1 MEMWKRDRRNSDG
14 WQRAFATAAAY
25 ASHNPTARQWP
36 VRESDSRLGHCPKT
50 KICLLAAQGG
60 WMARSTGGTLVEPI
74 LTAVGVQFRR
84 ERASWRS
91 IRPNFC
97 AGSKSN
103 SRLAPIS
110 ARGANRTVVW
120 LQILCGKQ
128 IEQSF
133 GPNFCA
139 GSKSN
144 SRLAPISA
152 REANRT
158 VVWLQILRG
167 EQIEQLFGSAD
178 GRRGKS
184 NGLLATKTV
193 RRKHEY

>member
-1 MEMWKRDRRNSDG
+1 MEMWKRENMEICKYPMPGVGFASRRN
-14 WQRAFATAAAY
+14 
-25 ASHNPTARQWP
+25 
-36 VRESDSRLGHCPKT
+36 
-50 KICLLAAQGG
+50 
-60 WMARSTGGTLVEPI
+60 
-74 LTAVGVQFRR
+74 RR
-84 ERASWRS
+84 ERGGRVSWRS

-103 SRLAPIS
+103 GRLAPIF
-110 ARGANRTVVW
+110 AREANRTVVW
-120 LQILCGKQ
+120 PQFLRGKQ

-133 GPNFCA
+133 GSKFCA

-144 SRLAPISA
+144 GRLAPNSA

-184 NGLLATKTV
+184 NSLLATTTV
-193 RRKHEY
+193 KGVNNGY

>member
-1 MEMWKRDRRNSDG
+1 MEMWKRDRRNSYG

-60 WMARSTGGTLVEPI
+60 WTARSTGGTLVEPN
-74 LTAVGVQFRR
+74 LTAVGVQSHR

-97 AGSKSN
+97 AGSQSN
-103 SRLAPIS
+103 SRLGPC
-110 ARGANRTVVW
+110 RMQGTNRTVVW
-120 LQILCGKQ
+120 VHAECREQ

-133 GPNFCA
+133 GTKQSA

-144 SRLAPISA
+144 SRLAPC
-152 REANRT
+152 RVQGANRT
-158 VVWLQILRG
+158 VVWLQAGCR
-167 EQIEQLFGSAD
+167 EQIEQLFGSA
-178 GRRGKS
+178 
-184 NGLLATKTV
+184 A
-193 RRKHEY
+193 